1 MKIRRLVFSV
11 TVLVA
16 ASLLWSGTLVQ
27 ADDAPG
33 GTVFNNTKSFAP
45 VFKKL

>member
-1 MKIRRLVFSV
+1 VKFRRLVFNV

-16 ASLLWSGTLVQ
+16 AGLLWSGTLVQ

-33 GTVFNNTKSFAP
+33 EIVFKNTKSFAP